1 MLSSIKSLFQKSDSQ
16 QSLDFDDGNIVPIAA
31 AMVLLEVAWADHK
44 LLPEEQNLIECALVQ
59 LYDIDEEQ
67 ANEVLKHAENEH
79 NLSIGLHSFTR
90 TLNQQLGVDEKI
102 TLLTHLWRM
111 NNLSTASFHY
121 EEHMIRKVA
130 DLLHLRHS
138 EFIKAKLDAKQL

>member
-1 MLSSIKSLFQKSDSQ
+1 MLSSIKSLFQKSDSR
-16 QSLDFDDGNIVPIAA
+16 QSLEFNDDNIVPIAA

-44 LLPEEQNLIECALVQ
+44 LLPEEQDLIECALIQ
-59 LYDIDEEQ
+59 LYDIEKEQ
-67 ANEVLKHAENEH
+67 ANRILKHAESEH
-79 NLSIGLHSFTR
+79 NQSTGLHKFTR
-90 TLNQQLGVDEKI
+90 TLNEQLRVDEKI

-138 EFIKAKLDAKQL
+138 EFIKAKLVAKQL